1 MQVAV
6 QHEARRGCDNA
17 RVHAAFGTVLWIVL
31 GVAVV
36 IAILALVMSS
46 RTWSDFG
53 RGGLVM
59 DRDESRPGSGV
70 GPTTVRE
77 RDEDIRSMLEA
88 RNARRIRRGE
98 APIDVEQELS
108 RLTAP
113 GANASTVSAAGAA
126 GRGHADGSSAGTD
139 APTGRDPGP
148 AVDPELAEE
157 VRQLV
162 VARNA
167 RRTRAGKP
175 ALDVDAEVA
184 RELRRVSEGFG

>member
-1 MQVAV
+1 M
-6 QHEARRGCDNA
+6 DS
-17 RVHAAFGTVLWIVL
+17 VHAAFGTVLWIVL
-31 GVAVV
+31 GVAAV

-46 RTWSDFG
+46 ATWSDFG

-59 DRDESRPGSGV
+59 DRDESRPGSGA
-70 GPTTVRE
+70 GATTVRE

-98 APIDVEQELS
+98 APIDVEHELL

-113 GANASTVSAAGAA
+113 GASASTVSAGEDANPGVSTGAS
-126 GRGHADGSSAGTD
+126 GADPV
-139 APTGRDPGP
+139 PT
-148 AVDPELAEE
+148 VDPELAEE

-175 ALDVDAEVA
+175 PLDIEAEVA